1 MKNYILVVLLVLMLV
16 LSATDMVIEKNDGS
30 MMSVPVDQID
40 NITFAQYEE
49 AVVAGIT
56 LQWRTAGDY
65 LFVNL
70 MAPTTGWVAVGFDPV
85 NAMQDADII
94 IGYVDSSG
102 EVYIRD
108 DYGTSPGS
116 HASDTSL
123 GGADH
128 VMDHYGMD
136 DGEMTMLHFKIPL
149 NSGDEY
155 DKMLVPGNTYEV
167 ILAYGSADNF
177 TAFHTMATSTEIE
190 L

>member
-1 MKNYILVVLLVLMLV
+1 MKNYILVILLVLVMV
-16 LSATDMVIEKNDGS
+16 LSATDMVIEKNDGT
-30 MMSVPVDQID
+30 MMSVPIDQID

-49 AVVAGIT
+49 VVVDGIT

-65 LFVNL
+65 LYVNL

-102 EVYIRD
+102 EVNIRD

-116 HASDTSL
+116 HASDVSL
-123 GGADH
+123 GGVDN

-136 DGEMTMLHFKIPL
+136 DGSMTMLHFKIPL

-155 DKMLVPGNTYEV
+155 DKMLIPGNTYSV

-177 TAFHTMATSTEIE
+177 TAFHTMATSTEID

>member
-1 MKNYILVVLLVLMLV
+1 MKNYIFVILLVLV
-16 LSATDMVIEKNDGS
+16 IALSATDMVIEKTDGT
-30 MMSVPVDQID
+30 MVSVPIEQVD
-40 NITFAQYEE
+40 NITFAQYDEI
-49 AVVAGIT
+49 VVNGIT
-56 LQWRTAGDY
+56 LQWRTDEEY
-65 LFVNL
+65 LYVNI
-70 MAPTTGWVAVGFDPV
+70 MAPTSGWVAVGFDPV

-94 IGYVDSSG
+94 IGYVNASG
-102 EVYIRD
+102 EVFIRD

-123 GGADH
+123 GGEDN

-136 DGEMTMLHFKIPL
+136 DGSSTMLHFKIPL
-149 NSGDEY
+149 NSGDQY
-155 DKMLVPGNTYEV
+155 DKALVPGNTYDV